1 MAPRSDGDRHE
12 PAGSVHPRRQRLRD
26 RPESGAPGRQAEN
39 VSDGRRLVLADLAYD
54 VRALTALVDD
64 GDVAVTEDG
73 AAGHIPALSLE
84 LMGLSSRT
92 SWPPFWY
99 SRIRTPGKLICLVP

>member
-1 MAPRSDGDRHE
+1 MATGT
-12 PAGSVHPRRQRLRD
+12 GRRGACTLGVQRPRD

-99 SRIRTPGKLICLVP
+99 SKTRAPVQLICLVSY